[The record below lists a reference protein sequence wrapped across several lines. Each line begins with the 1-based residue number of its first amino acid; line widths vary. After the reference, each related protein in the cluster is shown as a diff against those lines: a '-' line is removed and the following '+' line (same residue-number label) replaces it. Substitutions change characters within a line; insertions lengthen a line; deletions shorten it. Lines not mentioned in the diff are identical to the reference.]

1 VRARA
6 GKIPQ
11 PQPDGS
17 NVEQALARR
26 PTYVARTYCAALS
39 STIAEGCDD
48 RGGHH
53 MKPYILMLLIG
64 TIAALSDLIGRDE
77 AANGK
82 RGQAPLIGAV
92 PRHIGRRFA
101 AMTFAPSPRL
111 LALPLLL
118 LLVTPAQAQ
127 ERNQELT
134 DQVEVGTSLICNTRE
149 QVERFVA
156 LYDGNSESTVNSVN
170 AAVHDPTAC
179 AVSTMAYVRG
189 RELATA
195 RNKDTTFQIVPI
207 LVLGVV
213 TESGVESVT
222 PAPFFS
228 VFEIEE
234 IGI

>member
-1 VRARA
+1 MFHA
-6 GKIPQ
+6 Q
-11 PQPDGS
+11 PT
-17 NVEQALARR
+17 ALPSA
-26 PTYVARTYCAALS
+26 THS
-39 STIAEGCDD
+39 
-48 RGGHH
+48 GHA
-53 MKPYILMLLIG
+53 MKPYVLMLLIG
-64 TIAALSDLIGRDE
+64 AIAALSDFVGGNEAGRRE
-77 AANGK
+77 P
-82 RGQAPLIGAV
+82 RQAPLVRAAMGRIAQTFIAV
-92 PRHIGRRFA
+92 RFA
-101 AMTFAPSPRL
+101 VIPRL
-111 LALPLLL
+111 LLLPVLTLLIA
-118 LLVTPAQAQ
+118 PAQGH
-127 ERNQELT
+127 EIT
-134 DQVEVGTSLICNTRE
+134 DEVEVGTSLICDTRE

-156 LYDGNSESTVNSVN
+156 LYDGNSESTANSVN

-189 RELATA
+189 HQLATA